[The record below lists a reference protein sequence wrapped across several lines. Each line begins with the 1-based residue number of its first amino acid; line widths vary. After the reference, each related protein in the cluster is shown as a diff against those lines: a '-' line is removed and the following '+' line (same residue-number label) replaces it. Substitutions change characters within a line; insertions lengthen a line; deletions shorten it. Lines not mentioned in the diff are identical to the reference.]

1 MGDGA
6 MNWLHSILILATAF
20 VSVFFEASFD
30 GFRNVLGA
38 QIDFLPA
45 LMVYA
50 GLTNGLVTV
59 ALTAVCSGLWF
70 DSLSANPLGVSVLPL
85 LLIGLLAHRGRDLLA
100 REEITTQFC
109 LGAAA
114 GALQPLA
121 VLFILLNIGDP
132 PLLGWK
138 SIWQW
143 IVMAAGG
150 GLATPVYFALFK
162 RFRRAFEYPPATQSS
177 FRPDREI
184 KRGRV

>member
-1 MGDGA
+1 
-6 MNWLHSILILATAF
+6 MNWLHSILILAVAYAA
-20 VSVFFEASFD
+20 VFFQAWFD
-30 GFRNVLGA
+30 GFRDLLGA

-50 GLTNGLVTV
+50 GLTGGPAVI
-59 ALTAVCSGLWF
+59 ALTAVCGGLWF
-70 DSLSANPLGVSVLPL
+70 DSLSANPLGVSMLPL
-85 LLIGLLAHRGRDLLA
+85 LLIGLLAHRS
-100 REEITTQFC
+100 REWLSADHAAAQFC

-114 GALQPLA
+114 SAVQPLA
-121 VLFILLNIGDP
+121 VLFILLNVGRP

-143 IVMAAGG
+143 AVMTVGG
-150 GLATPVYFALFK
+150 GLFMPVCFALFN
-162 RFRRAFEYPPATQSS
+162 RCHRALDYQPVSQPS

>member
-1 MGDGA
+1 
-6 MNWLHSILILATAF
+6 MNCLHSILILAAAF
-20 VSVFFEASFD
+20 AAVFFEASFD
-30 GFRNVLGA
+30 GFRNVLGT

-50 GLTNGLVTV
+50 GLTNGLFTI
-59 ALTAVCSGLWF
+59 ALAAVFGGLWF

-85 LLIGLLAHRGRDLLA
+85 LWIGLLAHRGREVIA
-100 REEITTQFC
+100 RDEPATQFC
-109 LGAAA
+109 MGAAA
-114 GALQPLA
+114 SALQPLA
-121 VLFILLNIGDP
+121 VLFILLNLGAA

-143 IVMAAGG
+143 AVMALGG
-150 GLATPVYFALFK
+150 GLFTPVCFALFR
-162 RFRRAFEYPPATQSS
+162 RFHRAFDYQPASQPS

>member
-1 MGDGA
+1 
-6 MNWLHSILILATAF
+6 MNWLHSILILAAAF
-20 VSVFFEASFD
+20 AAVFFEAWFD

-50 GLTNGLVTV
+50 GLTNGLFTI
-59 ALTAVCSGLWF
+59 ALTAVCGGLWF

-85 LLIGLLAHRGRDLLA
+85 LLIGMMAHRSREFLA
-100 REEITTQFC
+100 LDHRATQFC
-109 LGAAA
+109 MGAAA
-114 GALQPLA
+114 SALQPLA
-121 VLFILLNIGDP
+121 VLFILLNIGQP

-143 IVMAAGG
+143 VIMTMGG
-150 GLATPVYFALFK
+150 GLFMPVCFAIFN
-162 RFRRAFEYPPATQSS
+162 RIHRAFDYQPVTQSS

>member
-1 MGDGA
+1 
-6 MNWLHSILILATAF
+6 MNRLHTILILAAAF
-20 VSVFFEASFD
+20 VAVFFEAWFD
-30 GFRNVLGA
+30 GFRNVFGA

-50 GLTNGLVTV
+50 GVTNGRFTV
-59 ALTAVCSGLWF
+59 VLTAVCGGLWF
-70 DSLSANPLGVSVLPL
+70 DSFSANPLGVSVLPL
-85 LLIGLLAHRGRDLLA
+85 MVIGLLAHRGRDLLA
-100 REEITTQFC
+100 SEHPAAQFL

-114 GALQPLA
+114 SALQPLA
-121 VLFILLNIGDP
+121 VLFILLNIDAL

-143 IVMAAGG
+143 AVMALGG
-150 GLATPVYFALFK
+150 GLMTPICFAVFS
-162 RFRRAFEYPPATQSS
+162 RFHKAFDYQPAHKMA